1 MLWVYGCTGVC
12 TRPLHTANSAHSI
25 NNHHHNQYI
34 DRARLLHH
42 AAADGGEPAGATGR
56 APGGRHRP
64 QGDWGVG
71 LCVWK
76 GGLSVVGRWLVHTV
90 YIRPTDTPSIPINNC
105 PNPTRRQN
113 AIKQNWELGDEARAK
128 GQQPP
133 PEAVREEEKVRLFM
147 CMWCVT
153 SGGLFDRSI
162 GRIDLCIAPPSYPPT
177 YQ

>member
-1 MLWVYGCTGVC
+1 MPGFYTTLLQTAASPQVPRDVRQAAGIALKVIGV
-12 TRPLHTANSAHSI
+12 
-25 NNHHHNQYI
+25 
-34 DRARLLHH
+34 
-42 AAADGGEPAGATGR
+42 
-56 APGGRHRP
+56 
-64 QGDWGVG
+64 WG
-71 LCVWK
+71 CVWK

-153 SGGLFDRSI
+153 SG
-162 GRIDLCIAPPSYPPT
+162 
-177 YQ
+177 